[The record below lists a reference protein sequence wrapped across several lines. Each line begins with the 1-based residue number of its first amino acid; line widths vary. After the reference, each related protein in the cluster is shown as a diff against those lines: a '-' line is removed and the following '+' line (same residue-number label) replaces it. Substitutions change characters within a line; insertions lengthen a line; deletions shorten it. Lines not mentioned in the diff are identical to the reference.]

1 MINFRK
7 LPGQYINGEWRD
19 GNSSLVMENKNP
31 YNGETLATYRAA
43 NMDDLNAAYISA
55 QTAQKQW
62 EKTNPVVK
70 RGVFERAVAYIEENH
85 EAIVD
90 IIIDEIG
97 GTRLKAEFEIDLV
110 KNMIKEAS
118 TFPMRMNG
126 TILPSPI
133 DGKENRVYRVPV
145 GVVGVISP
153 FNFPFFYQ

>member
-1 MINFRK
+1 MINFRT
-7 LPGQYINGEWRD
+7 LSGQYINGEWRD

-31 YNGETLATYRAA
+31 YNGEILATYRAA

-110 KNMIKEAS
+110 KNMIKEA
-118 TFPMRMNG
+118 FIFRC
-126 TILPSPI
+126 
-133 DGKENRVYRVPV
+133 V
-145 GVVGVISP
+145 
-153 FNFPFFYQ
+153 